1 VRSNGLLVHA
11 RAVLAA
17 VLSAALS
24 AGCGG
29 TRVDLNAQT
38 SPKPGSVRHA
48 TPAASIRRPVN
59 QLIAEHRTGQ
69 RTVLTRAA
77 GEQYI
82 RTFINAAKL
91 LPSTHYRINCHSD
104 LDLTLAK
111 HGHCTLSYDGRSIPY
126 DVWVDDSAHQLR
138 IGGHGFAIETN
149 VIRNAIAASIQKKL
163 PRMGISPYDVQCTDD
178 PVVVIAP
185 GSRMLCVFTAGGMLM
200 LLSVRIYS
208 LTGHLQVERLK

>member
-1 VRSNGLLVHA
+1 MRVVP
-11 RAVLAA
+11 AA
-17 VLSAALS
+17 VLSVALA

-29 TRVDLNAQT
+29 TAITTTDKT
-38 SPKPGSVRHA
+38 STPATTPVRRA

-59 QLIAEHRTGQ
+59 ELLAEHRAGQ
-69 RTVLTRAA
+69 RTILTRAA

-82 RTFINAAKL
+82 RTFITTAKL
-91 LPSTHYRINCHSD
+91 LPSTHYRVNCHTD

-111 HGHCTLSYDGRSIPY
+111 HGHCTLSYGGQSLPY

-149 VIRNAIAASIQKKL
+149 VIRNAIAASIQRKL
-163 PRMGISPYDVQCTDD
+163 PRLDISPYDVQCTDD

-185 GSRMLCVFTAGGMLM
+185 GSRMLCVFTAEGMLM